1 MDAEVAIVGAG
12 PAGCAAAYDLA
23 KAGISVLLV
32 DRERTRPK
40 PCGGGLTVRTL
51 RSLRYRVDPVV
62 RTVCTDLRLS
72 HRQAREKL
80 VESGQQ
86 LCAMTDRWAFDEFC
100 LETTKRAGAGL
111 QVVKRVEAVREQP
124 DGVELETD
132 TGTVRSKFLIGADGA
147 DSRVRKLTGQ
157 FAPTHDGV
165 AIEGD
170 LPIRWRPQEIVFD
183 FEAVPEGYGWIFP
196 KGDHLNVGV
205 CAWSPSAKVT
215 PALLDAYARSRLG
228 TSVPNPRGQRI
239 GTGGWAYEPS
249 SRRGFLAGDAAG
261 MAEPLL
267 GEGIGNAVRSGQAAA
282 AAILHELRGHGE
294 ALRELKRRLRP
305 IRVDIASRHAS
316 GRIFYADQSRG
327 FSAITSP
334 YTRQILVKGYALG
347 LPFWALRWLGWW
359 ALARSGPVSRIAASG
374 GAAAPRR

>member
-147 DSRVRKLTGQ
+147 DSR
-157 FAPTHDGV
+157 
-165 AIEGD
+165 
-170 LPIRWRPQEIVFD
+170 WRPQEIVFD

-249 SRRGFLAGDAAG
+249 SRRVFLAGDAAG

-267 GEGIGNAVRSGQAAA
+267 GEGIGNAV
-282 AAILHELRGHGE
+282 
-294 ALRELKRRLRP
+294 RLRP